1 MTPQEFYAQYMPFA
15 QEVSNRTG
23 LDPRLVLAQAALE
36 TGYGKSAPGGNF
48 FGIKSHGRN
57 GGNTLQTKEYQGGQ
71 MVSQPASFRAYDGA
85 GQSFDD
91 YAGFI
96 KSNPR
101 YKDVLAAGDLEGQI
115 EAMGKSGYAT
125 DPRYAAKLRNIAAKF
140 DPSSPDTIAADTMTA
155 LGRGPRG
162 ILAPTEPEAQP
173 MIAEQQP
180 KGLLASLGIQKMQ
193 PGAEGETGQR
203 FYERD
208 TFKDT
213 AARMAQGFAALGGN
227 PAMQRFAADVAA
239 QRTEGKARN
248 KTVEYLRKAGRTD
261 LAGMVDQGLLRAGDA
276 AQILTGKGNVQ
287 SSQAL
292 PDQSGVVMTMRDGS
306 IAVKTVGGE
315 TLQGQQA
322 MDFVKQSNE
331 RYAGQQREIYGARAI
346 GKGEGQRK
354 VDEAIDVTE
363 RQRNIGSLRVVVDQL
378 NALSDTATYTLL
390 GQASNEIKKQLG
402 LPASEG
408 AIARSEYIA
417 VVDNQILPLLRETF
431 GAAFTVKEGETLR
444 ATLGDPNKTPAEK
457 KVVLDAFIAQKERDL
472 QARTGQGVSPADTPF
487 NQMDVLQIQKW
498 MQQNPK
504 RTADE
509 VAALTARLNELKGQ

>member
-1 MTPQEFYAQYMPFA
+1 MTPQEFYAQYSPFA
-15 QEVSNRTG
+15 KKVSKRTG

-36 TGYGKSAPGGNF
+36 TGYGNSAPGGNF
-48 FGIKSHGRN
+48 FGIKSHGRE
-57 GGNTLQTKEYQGGQ
+57 GGNTLQTKEFQGGK
-71 MVSQPASFRAYDGA
+71 MVSQPASFRAYDNA

-91 YAGFI
+91 YADFLV
-96 KSNPR
+96 SNPR
-101 YKDVLAAGDLEGQI
+101 YKDVLAAGDLDGQI
-115 EAMGKSGYAT
+115 DAIGKSGYAT

-140 DPSSPDTIAADTMTA
+140 DPSLPDTIAADTMTA
-155 LGRGPRG
+155 LGKGPRG
-162 ILAPTEPEAQP
+162 ILAAPEPEAQP
-173 MIAEQQP
+173 MIANQQP
-180 KGLLASLGIQKMQ
+180 QGLLGSLGVQKMQ

-227 PAMQRFAADVAA
+227 PAVQKFAADVAA

-248 KTVEYLRKAGRTD
+248 KTVELLHKAGRPEIAEM
-261 LAGMVDQGLLRAGDA
+261 LKNKVIKPSEAVQF
-276 AQILTGKGNVQ
+276 LTGGGNVQ

-292 PDQSGVVMTMRDGS
+292 PDQSGVIMTMRDGS

-315 TLQGQQA
+315 TLQGQAALGFVNQA
-322 MDFVKQSNE
+322 QE
-331 RYAGQQREIYGARAI
+331 AYAKQQRDIYGARAV
-346 GKGEGQRK
+346 GKGEGQRQ
-354 VDEAIDVTE
+354 VDEAIDVAE

-402 LPASEG
+402 LEPSEG

-472 QARTGQGVSPADTPF
+472 QARTGQPAP
-487 NQMDVLQIQKW
+487 QVAPSGGG
-498 MQQNPK
+498 PK
-504 RTADE
+504 R
-509 VAALTARLNELKGQ
+509 LKFNPETGNFEE

>member
-1 MTPQEFYAQYMPFA
+1 MTPQDWKRIQKGIFAGESGGDYNALFNYQNRPDGRFADIDLQNMTIDQALDFAKPSGKYGQYVKSQVGHVATPMGAYQIVGSTLRDAKRGLGLRGDELMTPEM
-15 QEVSNRTG
+15 QDRLGQWIYQKQGTG
-23 LDPRLVLAQAALE
+23 AWA
-36 TGYGKSAPGGNF
+36 GYKP
-48 FGIKSHGRN
+48 
-57 GGNTLQTKEYQGGQ
+57 Q
-71 MVSQPASFRAYDGA
+71 
-85 GQSFDD
+85 
-91 YAGFI
+91 
-96 KSNPR
+96 
-101 YKDVLAAGDLEGQI
+101 
-115 EAMGKSGYAT
+115 
-125 DPRYAAKLRNIAAKF
+125 
-140 DPSSPDTIAADTMTA
+140 PSSQDIADQTMTA

-162 ILAPTEPEAQP
+162 ILAAPEPEAQP

-227 PAMQRFAADVAA
+227 PAVQRFAADVAA

-248 KTVEYLRKAGRTD
+248 KTVEYLREAGRTD
-261 LAGMVDQGLLRAGDA
+261 LADMVNQGLMGARDA

-487 NQMDVLQIQKW
+487 NQMDVLQIQEW